1 MNVRLYNHH
10 GSVDL
15 WVTYSEWD
23 GELQLESIY
32 LGSDPAR
39 IDLIDFMS
47 DSVLDHAEAVIHQDW
62 IESAADRAE
71 FIYGE
76 R

>member
-10 GSVDL
+10 GSTDL
-15 WVTYSEWD
+15 WATYSEWD

-39 IDLIDFMS
+39 VDLIDFLS
-47 DSVLDHAEAVIHQDW
+47 ESVLDHANEVIAQDW
-62 IESAADRAE
+62 VESRIDIAEYQMGDR
-71 FIYGE
+71 
-76 R
+76 

>member
-15 WVTYSEWD
+15 WASYSEWD

-47 DSVLDHAEAVIHQDW
+47 DSVLDHANEVIAQDW
-62 IESAADRAE
+62 VESRIDIAEYKMGDR
-71 FIYGE
+71 
-76 R
+76 